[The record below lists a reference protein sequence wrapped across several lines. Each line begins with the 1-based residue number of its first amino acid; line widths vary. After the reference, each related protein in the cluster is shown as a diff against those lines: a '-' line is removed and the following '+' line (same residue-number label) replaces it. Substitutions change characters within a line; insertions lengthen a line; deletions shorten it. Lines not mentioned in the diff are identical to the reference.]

1 MQHPKLML
9 ILEDLRQRLAQL
21 YGERLVQLVLYGSQ
35 ARGDAVAD
43 SDVDVLVVL
52 ASEVNS
58 AIEIEQTGEI
68 ITDLCLE
75 YGAMVMCLFVSEGR
89 FKNDDTPIL
98 IHVRKEGML
107 V

>member
-1 MQHPKLML
+1 MQHPKLSR

-35 ARGDAVAD
+35 ARGDAVPD
-43 SDVDVLVVL
+43 SDIDVLVVL
-52 ASEVNS
+52 ADAVDP
-58 AIEIEQTGEI
+58 AIEIEQIGEI

-89 FKNDDTPIL
+89 FKDDDTPIL
-98 IHVRKEGML
+98 RHVRKEGML